1 MDPKAIDTLTVDAS
15 QNNKDAENNSKQLD
29 DRASDSDV
37 LSAAGVDMSGDDPNL
52 PCLTLRM
59 WFIGIGF
66 CIIGSGVNTLYTFR
80 FPSVSLSQSAIQF
93 LAYPVGKAWELVV
106 PDWGITVFGTRHSL
120 NPCRFNHKENIL
132 IYILANLSYMTRLSA
147 DVLTEQRVF
156 YGLEAG
162 WGFELMIT
170 LATILFGFGFAGLA
184 RSLVVEPPELVWPG
198 VLGNTALNSALHG
211 GNSKQNVSSH
221 ACTWRSTRYKFF
233 LWTFTAGFVW
243 YWFPDLIFPALGYF
257 TWICWIAPK
266 NAVVNQVFGMKSGM
280 GLLPFTFDWSQ
291 ISYIGSPLIVPTW
304 VIFNILAAVVFWI
317 WIITPALYYSNTW
330 LSAYLPLQ
338 SNSIFDNSAK
348 VYNVSRVINAK
359 NGFTFDEAK
368 FAAYSDIR
376 LPVTYALNKFGLAF
390 ATFASLFTWLFLE
403 KRRELGG
410 LVRQVRETKLW
421 PNRASDTHGEK
432 SARQDW
438 SSRYPQA
445 PLWWYGAATLLG
457 LFFAMFSCEYYA
469 VQLRWYGAILAFV
482 ISAVFF
488 IPIAWVFAT
497 TNTRIS
503 IELFC
508 RLVAGYLWE
517 GKVLANIWFFSLGSI
532 STTKGL
538 AFAQDLKLGIYCNIP
553 PRHLF
558 LVQAVGLVV
567 GTVSQVAVIN
577 WALNHIPN
585 ICTFKA
591 ANGFT
596 CPFSRTHFN
605 TSMVWGAVG
614 PRKFF
619 APGASY
625 RPLLWFF
632 LLGFLLPIAV
642 YGLRRVFPNAKWLRR
657 VHVPLF
663 LGGMGYIPPASG
675 TNYGAWVVVG
685 LLFGLL
691 VKRNY
696 KTWWN
701 KYNFVLSAAL
711 DCSTAIAGILIFFAV
726 IYTGASKDF
735 SWWGTTVHTNTCDWK
750 ACRYLKLAKGAKM
763 P

>member
-1 MDPKAIDTLTVDAS
+1 MPDLNMNPKAIDTLTVDAS
-15 QNNKDAENNSKQLD
+15 QDNQDTEKHSKQLD
-29 DRASDSDV
+29 GNDV

-106 PDWGITVFGTRHSL
+106 PDWGVTVFGTRHSL

-184 RSLVVEPPELVWPG
+184 RSLVVEPRELVWPG
-198 VLGNTALNSALHG
+198 VLGNTALNAALHG

-221 ACTWRSTRYKFF
+221 AHTWRSTRYKFF
-233 LWTFTAGFVW
+233 LWTFAAGFIW

-338 SNSIFDNSAK
+338 SNSIFDNTAK

-403 KRRELGG
+403 KRHEIGS
-410 LVRQVRETKLW
+410 LVRQVREAKLW
-421 PNRASDTHGEK
+421 PKRDSDTHENT
-432 SARQDW
+432 AEQDL
-438 SSRYPQA
+438 SSHYSQA

-482 ISAVFF
+482 ISGVFF
-488 IPIAWVFAT
+488 IP
-497 TNTRIS
+497 
-503 IELFC
+503 
-508 RLVAGYLWE
+508 
-517 GKVLANIWFFSLGSI
+517 
-532 STTKGL
+532 
-538 AFAQDLKLGIYCNIP
+538 
-553 PRHLF
+553 H
-558 LVQAVGLVV
+558 
-567 GTVSQVAVIN
+567 
-577 WALNHIPN
+577 
-585 ICTFKA
+585 
-591 ANGFT
+591 
-596 CPFSRTHFN
+596 
-605 TSMVWGAVG
+605 
-614 PRKFF
+614 
-619 APGASY
+619 
-625 RPLLWFF
+625 
-632 LLGFLLPIAV
+632 
-642 YGLRRVFPNAKWLRR
+642 
-657 VHVPLF
+657 
-663 LGGMGYIPPASG
+663 
-675 TNYGAWVVVG
+675 
-685 LLFGLL
+685 
-691 VKRNY
+691 
-696 KTWWN
+696 
-701 KYNFVLSAAL
+701 
-711 DCSTAIAGILIFFAV
+711 
-726 IYTGASKDF
+726 
-735 SWWGTTVHTNTCDWK
+735 
-750 ACRYLKLAKGAKM
+750 
-763 P
+763 